1 MRIFDENN
9 IEIKEPDISKGY
21 LINDSLFSCHHE
33 ATEAIEEQGHWE
45 TIKEYPNGGKDVRWV
60 VDKPA
65 VQARE
70 AWDEYEEIQ
79 RYVKFT
85 ASELAQNRITELKN
99 LLFETDYHILKIV
112 EGAAMLSECK
122 EIIAQRAQWRKEIN
136 ELEEQLKEGE
146 R

>member
-21 LINDSLFSCHHE
+21 LINDSLFLCHHE
-33 ATEAIEEQGHWE
+33 ATESKEEEGHYE
-45 TIKEYPNGGKDVRWV
+45 TVKEYPNGGKDVRWV

-65 VQARE
+65 VQAIE
-70 AWDEYEEIQ
+70 AWDEYEEIK

-85 ASELAQNRITELKN
+85 DSELAQNRITELKN
-99 LLFETDYHILKIV
+99 LLLETDYHIFKIV
-112 EGAAMLSECK
+112 EGAATQSECK
-122 EIIAQRAQWRKEIN
+122 EIIDQRAQWRKEIN
-136 ELEEQLKEGE
+136 ELEEQLKEGG